1 MQTDGDRRVGWADR
15 AFRFDIMRPEN
26 GSGMIGTP
34 QNERVKTQRKQ
45 KICIDMIK
53 CNQSQEPKLVIV
65 QFNQHFEASWNG
77 TSVVEHGGVT
87 RVKGATLGGD
97 KSSKRDITGTAT
109 PS

>member
-53 CNQSQEPKLVIV
+53 CNQS
-65 QFNQHFEASWNG
+65 
-77 TSVVEHGGVT
+77 
-87 RVKGATLGGD
+87 
-97 KSSKRDITGTAT
+97 
-109 PS
+109 